1 MTAAASTPEALRVK
15 RAPLSAHYGL
25 ALLFAANFLNFAD
38 GALFGIVVE
47 PVRQDLGLNDTQI
60 SIVSGIAFIGFN
72 LLMGVFLSRWVDR
85 GNRRLIL
92 AAGITLW
99 SAATWAT
106 SHAHSFGSLAL
117 CRMMVG
123 IGEATV
129 FPVALSLLADY
140 YAKASMPRSVSIFQ
154 ASSGVGLVTGSVLS
168 GVLAAAYGWR
178 NMFAICGL
186 AGVVLILL
194 ILFTLPEP
202 KRGQQDKG
210 NAPAEPTLG
219 LGATLAAL
227 LRKPGFVC
235 LALGYGASNMAL
247 AVLPSWGPA
256 FLLRTHGV
264 KLAEVGAIIGPAA
277 GLGGLTGTILAGLLA
292 TRLIRTSGNPL
303 AGLRV
308 PMLALPFAAPAF
320 AVFLF
325 APSLPVLMIGVAAM
339 NFCLSSA
346 LGPCLA
352 LAVSSVTAGMRGLTT
367 TLMLI
372 TQGLLG
378 VAIAPLIV
386 GMLSDGLAPS
396 LGAESLRYALATMIA
411 APIAASVLL
420 LAASRRLRRARSETR
435 CPPWRAER

>member
-1 MTAAASTPEALRVK
+1 MNTAVSTSPPLQAVSASW
-15 RAPLSAHYGL
+15 LSHYGL
-25 ALLFAANFLNFAD
+25 ALLFLANFLNFAD

-47 PVRQDLGLNDTQI
+47 PVRKDLGLSDTQI

-72 LLMGVFLSRWVDR
+72 MLAGVFLSRWVDR
-85 GNRRLIL
+85 GNRKFIL
-92 AAGITLW
+92 AGGITLW

-106 SHAHSFGSLAL
+106 SFADSFGTLAL

-140 YAKASMPRSVSIFQ
+140 YAKASLPRSVSIFQ
-154 ASSGVGLVTGSVLS
+154 ASSGLGLVAGSVLA

-178 NMFAICGL
+178 NMFAICGA
-186 AGVVLILL
+186 AGIVLILV
-194 ILFTLPEP
+194 IVFTLPEP

-210 NAPAEPTLG
+210 GAPAGPTLG
-219 LGATLAAL
+219 LGAALAKL
-227 LRKPGFVC
+227 VRMPGFVW

-256 FLLRTHGV
+256 FLLRTHDV
-264 KLAEVGAIIGPAA
+264 PLAQVGAVIGPAA

-292 TRLIRTSGNPL
+292 TRLIRKSGNPL

-308 PMLALPFAAPAF
+308 PIVALLFAAPAL

-325 APSLPVLMIGVAAM
+325 APTLPVLMVGVAVM

-352 LAVSSVTAGMRGLTT
+352 LAVSSVSSDMRGLTT
-367 TLMLI
+367 TVMLI
-372 TQGLLG
+372 TLHLLG

-386 GMLSDGLAPS
+386 GMVSDGLKPN
-396 LGAESLRYALATMIA
+396 LGDESLRYALSIMIA
-411 APIAASVLL
+411 APIVASFLL
-420 LAASRRLRRARSETR
+420 TMASRRLRPATSSPATE
-435 CPPWRAER
+435 AVASH